1 MNDKELFEHYAGL
14 AMQALL
20 THHGLYDESRNQ
32 DIEPYTNIEV
42 ANAAVVYAET
52 LVQWVRH
59 NAKITGG

>member
-1 MNDKELFEHYAGL
+1 MTDKELFEHYAGL

-20 THHGLYDESRNQ
+20 THHGCYDEIRNH

-52 LVQWVRH
+52 LVQRVRP
-59 NAKITGG
+59 NV